1 MISIKCFNGLPLEYE
16 SFLIK
21 RYDSFVTTCR
31 YIETFQTINDIN
43 YMLMHE
49 NDTLIELLIFDNKGN
64 TSRCLNELVHIEQNI
79 FAEFTK
85 YIFKHYPAIKK
96 IEIISSY
103 NALSLNKSILF
114 RSSDDFVISL
124 PSTIDSYYL
133 ELGATTRQHV
143 KNYKR
148 RLIRD
153 YPQVNF
159 VTKMGTE
166 IEEDIIDKIIQL
178 NFDRIRHKG
187 EIPNLNRSHVND
199 FFKHSQHYGC
209 VSYIEIDGLIIAG
222 CIAFM
227 SGKSMSLYIIGHDNN
242 FSQYNVGQLG
252 LIYLIQTSIENGFS
266 TCHLLWGERE
276 YKTRFL
282 AKPQPMNSYIVFKT
296 YSLDFIF
303 GKIREMR
310 LHIFHK
316 IRISKYAKPIKE
328 IIKFYRRR
336 KSLNQLKKN
345 KGISFY
351 LIIFLH
357 AECSLFQ
364 IVAESKV
371 VEF

>member
-1 MISIKCFNGLPLEYE
+1 
-16 SFLIK
+16 
-21 RYDSFVTTCR
+21 
-31 YIETFQTINDIN
+31 
-43 YMLMHE
+43 MHE